1 MDCQRLRKML
11 KKISRQRIVLLF
23 AAVIT
28 VTLSLCDFSLAVAG
42 RQQGFKQ
49 IFQWENIPAIPD
61 AQGLEGSFC
70 GVANDA
76 LIVAGGSS
84 VTRDQNG
91 NVVRNRHDD
100 IFVLTRGSDKW
111 LSGGKIPSPLS
122 HGTSITT
129 DYGLLCLGGSDSQK
143 AYKTAFL
150 LQWCDGQIKTIQLP
164 DMPQVRT
171 GAAGAISDNT
181 IYVMGG
187 QSAPAT
193 TDTAAA
199 TVWKLELVE
208 GKDPDT
214 KWDNLSWQEVESWP
228 GPPRSD
234 AMAAAQDGN
243 VYLFGGYTGEPQGT
257 YLNDAYKYN
266 IKEGW
271 KRVADID
278 SGGIASASAI
288 KYGDSHIFVF
298 GGIKNDSTLSSDI
311 LAYHTI
317 TNTWIKA
324 NTMPAALA
332 GAGVEQWLGKIIIFD
347 GVTDSGVT
355 SNNCYSIELSSKKP
369 PFGVLNAIVLA
380 AYLVSVMVIGAYCS
394 RREKTIDDFFIGG
407 HRVPWWAAGVSI
419 IGTQI
424 SSISFMATPAKAY
437 ATDWFYY
444 VTVLCI
450 IAVQPLIVF
459 FYLPFYRRLNITS
472 VYEYLE
478 KRFSLVVRLFG
489 GLSFILFQCG
499 RMTIVLFLPSLALS
513 AVSGL
518 NIYLSIILMGILTTV
533 YTVMGGVEAV
543 VWCDLLQVI
552 ALAGGALTALVIIVM
567 NVDGGLGQVIEI
579 GMQDGKFKLFD
590 LGWDYTMPVLWVIVV
605 GNLFL
610 NMLSYSADQAVV
622 QRYLVTKDE
631 KSAAKAIWTN
641 AVIVGPISLVWFCLG
656 AALYAFYKTQPQLL
670 DPMLKTDQ
678 IFPLFIAQ
686 QLPDGVIGLVIAGL
700 FSAAMSTIDG
710 SLNSIS
716 TVFVVDFYKRFN
728 SRAKESTCLHLARF
742 VTGLFGFAATAIAM
756 WMAFNPDAI
765 KSLWDIYMTVLG
777 LIMSSLAGLFALGIF
792 TRRANSLGAMV
803 GAIVGAVMLYAA
815 QQYSPMHFFLYS
827 AVGVTGCFVSGY
839 IVSVLTGGPGKPID
853 KLTIYTINLR
863 AG

>member
-1 MDCQRLRKML
+1 ML
-11 KKISRQRIVLLF
+11 KKISRQRIILLF
-23 AAVIT
+23 ATVIT
-28 VTLSLCDFSLAVAG
+28 VTLSLCNVSLAVAD

-84 VTRDQNG
+84 VTKDQNG
-91 NVVRNRHDD
+91 NVIRNWHDD

-111 LSGGKIPSPLS
+111 LSGGKIPNPLS

-129 DYGLLCLGGSDSQK
+129 DYGLVCLGGSDLQK
-143 AYKTAFL
+143 AYKTVFL

-164 DMPQVRT
+164 DMPETRT
-171 GAAGAISDNT
+171 HAAGALLGDT
-181 IYVMGG
+181 IYVLGG
-187 QSAPAT
+187 QTEPTIDTVTKT
-193 TDTAAA
+193 T
-199 TVWKLELVE
+199 WKLELV
-208 GKDPDT
+208 KDE
-214 KWDNLSWQEVESWP
+214 WDRLSWQEVESWP
-228 GPPRSD
+228 GPPRTD

-243 VYLFGGYTGEPQGT
+243 LYLFGGYTGYPE
-257 YLNDAYKYN
+257 LESLDDAYSYN
-266 IKEGW
+266 VKDGW
-271 KRVADID
+271 KRIADIS
-278 SGGIASASAI
+278 SGGLYAASAI

-298 GGIKNDSTLSSDI
+298 GGMENFATLSKDI

-324 NTMPAALA
+324 NTMPAPLA
-332 GAGVEQWLGKIIIFD
+332 WTGVAQWLSQIIIFN
-347 GVTDSGVT
+347 GETDSGTT

-518 NIYLSIILMGILTTV
+518 NIYLSIILMGILTTI

-567 NVDGGLGQVIEI
+567 NVDGGLGRVIEI

-656 AALYAFYKTQPQLL
+656 TALYAFYKTQPQLL

-716 TVFVVDFYKRFN
+716 TVFVMDFYKRFN
-728 SRAKESTCLHLARF
+728 SQAKESTCLHLARF
-742 VTGLFGFAATAIAM
+742 VTGLFGFAATAIAL

-792 TRRANSLGAMV
+792 TRQGNSIGAMV

-839 IVSVLTGGPGKPID
+839 IVSVLTGGPGKPIE

-863 AG
+863 DR